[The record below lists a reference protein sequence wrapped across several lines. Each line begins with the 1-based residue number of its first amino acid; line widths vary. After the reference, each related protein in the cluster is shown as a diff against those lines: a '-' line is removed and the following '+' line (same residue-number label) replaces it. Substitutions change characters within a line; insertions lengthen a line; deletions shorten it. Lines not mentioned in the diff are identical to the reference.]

1 MISVFID
8 TFVIL
13 NLTVFAVLTT
23 DAMSSGKDGTALTQA
38 AFMQSFGNF
47 GSIFIAICLL
57 FFAFSTILGWHFFGL
72 TNAKYLF
79 GEGAAKVYSFI
90 VVICIVIGSML
101 KVNLVWA
108 LADFFNALMVIPNVL
123 ALLALSHVVVA
134 ADRKAETAVFDGS
147 AHPLA
152 RLAHGGIRQ
161 ADELKARQAAGD
173 AALDHDGISADAG
186 QAHGIHA

>member
-1 MISVFID
+1 
-8 TFVIL
+8 
-13 NLTVFAVLTT
+13 
-23 DAMSSGKDGTALTQA
+23 
-38 AFMQSFGNF
+38 
-47 GSIFIAICLL
+47 
-57 FFAFSTILGWHFFGL
+57 
-72 TNAKYLF
+72 
-79 GEGAAKVYSFI
+79 
-90 VVICIVIGSML
+90 ML

-134 ADRKAETAVFDGS
+134 ADRKAEAAVFDGG

-152 RLAHGGIRQ
+152 RLAHSGIRQ